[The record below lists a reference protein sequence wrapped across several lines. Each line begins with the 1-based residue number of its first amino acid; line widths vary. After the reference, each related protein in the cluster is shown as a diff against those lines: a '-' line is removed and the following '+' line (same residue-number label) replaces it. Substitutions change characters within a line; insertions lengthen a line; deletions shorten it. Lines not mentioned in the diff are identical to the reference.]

1 MIDIDKIRSAALP
14 VLATLGLDLY
24 DVEITGSGRARTLR
38 ITMTASD
45 GGLGIDQIT
54 DATHALDAVLDALID
69 GPCMLEVSSPGLER
83 PLRRPEHFAT
93 ALGRAIS
100 VKFRD
105 TDANATVRRERVQLV
120 SADDECVLVLM
131 ANGTEQTIRHDAI
144 TAAHTV
150 FEWGPAPRP
159 GKGKQPAAQRTK
171 ETTRS

>member
-1 MIDIDKIRSAALP
+1 MIDVDNIRDAALP
-14 VLATLGLDLY
+14 ILAGLGLSLY

-54 DATHALDAVLDALID
+54 DATRALDVALDDLID
-69 GPCMLEVSSPGLER
+69 GPCMLEISSPGLER
-83 PLRRPEHFAT
+83 ALRRPEHFAT
-93 ALGRAIS
+93 AVGSAIS

-105 TDANATVRRERVQLV
+105 TDANATVRRDRAQLL
-120 SADDECVLVLM
+120 SHSDESIVVLLG
-131 ANGTEQTIRHDAI
+131 NGTEHTIRHDAI
-144 TAAHTV
+144 IAAHTV